1 MKYLPLVL
9 GFLIIVG
16 VIYGIVKLY
25 KNLMNK

>member
-9 GFLIIVG
+9 GGLIIAG

>member
-9 GFLIIVG
+9 GVLIIAG